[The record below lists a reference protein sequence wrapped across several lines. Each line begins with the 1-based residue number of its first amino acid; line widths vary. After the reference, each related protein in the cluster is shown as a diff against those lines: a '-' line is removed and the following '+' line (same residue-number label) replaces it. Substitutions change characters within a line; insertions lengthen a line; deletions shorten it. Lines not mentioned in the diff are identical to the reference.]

1 MFEHSLIELETK
13 RQPRSRRRWLSLP
26 IAVALHLV
34 ALMVF
39 VFGST
44 WAVGKVKPVD
54 VVTFVMPRP
63 LPASE
68 DGDGRPKPPQ
78 PRPQTRPEVKPDKP
92 VQPTADTVPDKP
104 PVPTADPPMDDFGTE
119 MSTTDSTGKGYGNGD
134 GKGDGNGIGL
144 DDGSDHTP
152 IANDGVEVPKSEDDL
167 PIRLSVGM
175 TRPEPI
181 RKVEPRY
188 TQAAQ
193 RAGLQGSVMVEAVI
207 DEQGR
212 VTDVRVLHGLPLGL
226 DRNAVEAIQQWRFKP
241 ALRGDKPVKVYF
253 TLTVIFS
260 LKR

>member
-1 MFEHSLIELETK
+1 MFEHSLIDLETK
-13 RQPRSRRRWLSLP
+13 RQTRPRRRWLSLP
-26 IAVALHLV
+26 IAVGLHLV
-34 ALMVF
+34 ALTVF

-44 WAVGKVKPVD
+44 WTVGKVKPVE
-54 VVTFVMPRP
+54 VVTFFMPAP
-63 LPASE
+63 LPSSE
-68 DGDGRPKPPQ
+68 QGDGRPKPPQ

-104 PVPTADPPMDDFGTE
+104 PVPTPDPPIDDLGNET
-119 MSTTDSTGKGYGNGD
+119 STIDNTGKGYGNGD

-152 IANDGVEVPKSEDDL
+152 VANDGVEAPKREEDL
-167 PIRLSVGM
+167 PLRLSVGM

-181 RKVEPRY
+181 HKVEPRY

-193 RAGLQGSVMVEAVI
+193 RAGVQGSVLVEAVI